1 MCLFAYGHY
10 EWQKGVGEMEGGSE
24 RLRRWAAS
32 RGYQVGWGPARV
44 VAEVRDE
51 IGGRRQSGEL
61 AATVYDAELAGFV
74 EERPP
79 AAEGTVI
86 LVAKPRPASRVSFE
100 LEEGPFH
107 ALLPPTYT
115 RYRATA
121 EEVRQ
126 DLAREGLPG
135 ARLDVLTGPLKA
147 LAARL
152 GVVRYGRN
160 NLTYAPGAGSYIQLC
175 GYLANLRLEGDEP
188 LATPLALDACDG
200 CESCRKACP
209 TRAIDPE
216 RFVIRAERCLT
227 FVNERPGAWPDWVPP
242 RAHRCLI
249 GCLLCQRACPVNPPL
264 PVEETGVAF
273 SAAETR
279 TLLEGA
285 SADDLRGETGI
296 RSKLAWLGQPY
307 AEPVLGRN
315 LRALLGA
322 CAR

>member
-1 MCLFAYGHY
+1 M
-10 EWQKGVGEMEGGSE
+10 KDGSE
-24 RLRRWAAS
+24 RLGRWAAS
-32 RGYQVGWGPARV
+32 RGYSVGWGPARLL
-44 VAEVRDE
+44 AQVREE
-51 IGGRRQSGEL
+51 IGIRHRSGEL
-61 AATVYDAELAGFV
+61 ATPFYDAELAGFV

-79 AAEGTVI
+79 AADGTVVV
-86 LVAKPRPASRVSFE
+86 VAKPRPASRVSFE
-100 LEEGPFH
+100 LEGGPFH

-126 DLAREGLPG
+126 DLAREALAG

-175 GYLANLRLEGDEP
+175 GYLTDLQLEGEQA
-188 LATPLALDACDG
+188 LAGPRALDACNG

-216 RFVIRAERCLT
+216 RFVLRAERCLT
-227 FVNERPGAWPDWVPP
+227 FINERPGAWPDWVPV

-249 GCLLCQRACPVNPPL
+249 GCLLCQRACPANPPL
-264 PVEETGVAF
+264 SVEETGVAF

-279 TLLEGA
+279 SLLDGP
-285 SADDLRGETGI
+285 SAGDPRGETGI

-315 LRALLGA
+315 LRALLGGS
-322 CAR
+322 AR